1 MTDWLPIATFAL
13 NLLII
18 PLLKVLVDIRIELTR
33 INGKIQAHEQ
43 RLDRIE
49 RHTEVL

>member
-1 MTDWLPIATFAL
+1 MPDWLPTANFIL